1 MSIKKQYDY
10 NDAYQK
16 EHIKRIVVKLNDLTD
31 MDIIRHLQRV
41 NDGLVPG
48 KKKKKPGEKEGEKT
62 QTYIKRLIRED
73 MEK

>member
-41 NDGLVPG
+41 NDGLVPS
-48 KKKKKPGEKEGEKT
+48 KKEKEKT